1 MKVLLVCSG
10 GMSTTI
16 LVSALQKQAAGTDFT
31 FDAVGTEQYEH
42 EVENFDM
49 VLVAPQVKH
58 RFSYFDEI
66 AQEKGKKITQIAM
79 TEYSPMGAP
88 KLFAR
93 IKEL

>member
-16 LVSALQKQAAGTDFT
+16 LVSALEKQAVGTDFT
-31 FDAVGTEQYEH
+31 FSAVGTEQYEN

-58 RFSYFDEI
+58 RYNYFEEI
-66 AQEKGKKITQIAM
+66 AQEKEKRITQIAM

-88 KLFAR
+88 KLFKR
-93 IKEL
+93 IQSL